1 MHFSIFRLY
10 LKGMKLFL
18 ILSKFFGLF
27 LCFSLF
33 TSCADLSWNKFKDK
47 LNLTKKKNMAEEILQ
62 TLTFLF
68 WGEFNHELYKFVP
81 IPFFTLKS
89 QFNADQFILVNPG
102 LKENKPKIILI
113 HGWDF
118 KEKNTQ
124 APTDKFSKV
133 TNLRETWDDVL
144 EMYSQNI
151 SGVQSSYELY
161 AFTYRTS
168 DYVENNGKRLIDKL
182 NAVFTSNDKVILLA
196 HSMGGLVGRS
206 ALYHSNNTNDVIDL
220 IVTLGTPYL
229 GSPFASSSYQGNFG
243 KLGDLIAFMTGS
255 EGGKDLAYTNA
266 LGTSYQVPTPNEYI
280 NGAFNPYLERLL
292 AESSKDSKIIAFYGE
307 MSVCNNHPGSDTIYT
322 IGCGFL
328 SEGNPSFA
336 NKSDG
341 IVSSTSAKMS
351 SKLPGAKQFPKD
363 FDHAQLSF
371 RNHVNTISR
380 NAYFNEVLS
389 VINTQ

>member
-1 MHFSIFRLY
+1 
-10 LKGMKLFL
+10 MKLFQ
-18 ILSKFFGLF
+18 IPSKFFELF
-27 LCFSLF
+27 LCLSLF
-33 TSCADLSWNKFKDK
+33 VSCANLSCNKLKEELD
-47 LNLTKKKNMAEEILQ
+47 LTKKKNMSEEILQ

-81 IPFFTLKS
+81 VPFFTLKS
-89 QFNADQFILVNPG
+89 QFNADQFAIVTPE

-118 KEKNTQ
+118 KENNTQ
-124 APTDKFSKV
+124 APTDKFAKV
-133 TNLRETWDDVL
+133 TNLRATWDDVL

-151 SGVQSSYELY
+151 SGVQTSYELY
-161 AFTYRTS
+161 VFTYRTS

-182 NAVFTSNDKVILLA
+182 NAVFTPDDKVILLA

-206 ALYHSNNTNDVIDL
+206 ALYHTNNTNDVIDSM
-220 IVTLGTPYL
+220 VSLGTPYL
-229 GSPFASSSYQGNFG
+229 GSPFASRSYQGSFG

-280 NGAFNPYLERLL
+280 NGASNPYLERLL
-292 AESSKDSKIIAFYGE
+292 QESSKDSKVTAFYGE
-307 MSVCNNHPGSDTIYT
+307 MSVCNNHPGSDAIYT

-328 SEGNPSFA
+328 SDGNPSFA

-351 SKLPGAKQFPKD
+351 SKLPVTKQFSKD

-380 NAYFNEVLS
+380 NAYFSEVLT

>member
-1 MHFSIFRLY
+1 
-10 LKGMKLFL
+10 MKLFQ
-18 ILSKFFGLF
+18 IPSKFFELF
-27 LCFSLF
+27 LCLSLF
-33 TSCADLSWNKFKDK
+33 VSCANLSCNKLKEELD
-47 LNLTKKKNMAEEILQ
+47 LTKKKNMSEEILQ
-62 TLTFLF
+62 ILTFLF

-81 IPFFTLKS
+81 VPFFTLKS
-89 QFNADQFILVNPG
+89 QFNADQFAIVTPE
-102 LKENKPKIILI
+102 LKENKHKIILI

-118 KEKNTQ
+118 KENNTQ
-124 APTDKFSKV
+124 APTDKFAKV
-133 TNLRETWDDVL
+133 TNLRATWDDVL

-151 SGVQSSYELY
+151 SGVQTSYELY
-161 AFTYRTS
+161 VFTYRTS

-182 NAVFTSNDKVILLA
+182 NAVFTPDDKVILLA

-206 ALYHSNNTNDVIDL
+206 ALYHTNNTNDVIDSM
-220 IVTLGTPYL
+220 VSLGTPYL
-229 GSPFASSSYQGNFG
+229 GSPFASRSYQGSFG

-280 NGAFNPYLERLL
+280 NGASNPYLERLL
-292 AESSKDSKIIAFYGE
+292 QESSKDSKVTAFYGE
-307 MSVCNNHPGSDTIYT
+307 MSVCNNHPGSDAIYT

-328 SEGNPSFA
+328 SDGNPSFA

-351 SKLPGAKQFPKD
+351 SKLPVTKQFSKD

-380 NAYFNEVLS
+380 NAYFSEVLT